1 MNIIFSLK
9 NHFQFDCL
17 FMIFCTQ
24 FVIDNDDNVVVLWW
38 HVCVCIHYI
47 LIVIICLCL
56 CIHDILWL
64 WLMIF
69 WWWWRAYCFYDM
81 FVCVFMLFCTL
92 FVIDN
97 YYDDLFVFWRHND
110 KFDDWWHVCVFMIFC
125 FMFVIDNDNDVFVCL
140 WYFVLILWLIMMM
153 MCLFFDDMFVFV
165 FSWYFVLYYWLI
177 MMVCY
182 LMTCLCLCVHDILF
196 SIIDDIFIVWLSFY
210 GSVWRVYCTYR
221 LKVRGEGLIYIY
233 NWWHVHCLSFICM
246 VRFGECI
253 VLIG

>member
-81 FVCVFMLFCTL
+81 FVCVLMLFCTL

-97 YYDDLFVFWRHND
+97 YDDVFVV
-110 KFDDWWHVCVFMIFC
+110 WWHVCVCVFMIFLC
-125 FMFVIDNDNDVFVCL
+125 REA
-140 WYFVLILWLIMMM
+140 
-153 MCLFFDDMFVFV
+153 
-165 FSWYFVLYYWLI
+165 LY
-177 MMVCY
+177 
-182 LMTCLCLCVHDILF
+182 
-196 SIIDDIFIVWLSFY
+196 SPVWGRSCN
-210 GSVWRVYCTYR
+210 V
-221 LKVRGEGLIYIY
+221 
-233 NWWHVHCLSFICM
+233 M
-246 VRFGECI
+246 
-253 VLIG
+253 

>member
-1 MNIIFSLK
+1 
-9 NHFQFDCL
+9 
-17 FMIFCTQ
+17 MIFCTQ

-38 HVCVCIHYI
+38 HVCVCSLYFDSDYMFMFVYSWYFV
-47 LIVIICLCL
+47 IVID
-56 CIHDILWL
+56 DILMMMTCLLFL
-64 WLMIF
+64 WHV
-69 WWWWRAYCFYDM
+69 C
-81 FVCVFMLFCTL
+81 VCVFMSFCTL

-97 YYDDLFVFWRHND
+97 YDDVFVFWRHND